1 MIAGRGLWLAAFA
14 AACSAGSG
22 PNGDTDGDTDH
33 LPTCG
38 APGVVTQLT
47 DGLTG
52 GTEGLAIT
60 EDGTLY
66 AVNDQQLLRVAADG
80 TKTPVAETPGGVG
93 AAWWN
98 GDIWVASW
106 KDADGNDEGSLLQ
119 ITADGVVTHHPTP
132 DIAKPNF
139 LAPTPWGTLL
149 VSDDFDT
156 KIFEVDAS
164 AAVTTW
170 ATDVPSPNGMG
181 FSPDGSQLYVV
192 STFVPDP
199 PLSSIAVTDGAAGE
213 RTVVHT
219 FESGSAPD
227 GLVVA
232 KDGAVLVAV
241 NVAGRIDVWQDG
253 HVGTIASGLEFPA
266 SLVFGRG
273 EFDGCSV
280 IATSLF
286 GETMSVV
293 TAGHEGQ

>member
-1 MIAGRGLWLAAFA
+1 MIAGRGLWLAAFT
-14 AACSAGSG
+14 AACSTGGG
-22 PNGDTDGDTDH
+22 PDGDTDGDTDN
-33 LPTCG
+33 LPACT
-38 APGVVTQLT
+38 APGVVTQLA
-47 DGLTG
+47 DGFTG
-52 GTEGLAIT
+52 GTEGLTIT

-66 AVNDQQLLRVAADG
+66 VVNNDQLLQVDADG

-93 AAWWN
+93 AAWW
-98 GDIWVASW
+98 GGAIWVASW
-106 KDADGNDEGSLLQ
+106 KDSEGNNAGSLLE
-119 ITADGVVTHHPTP
+119 ITPDGMVTRHATP

-139 LAPTPWGTLL
+139 LTPTPWGTLL

-164 AAVTTW
+164 AMVSTW

-199 PLSSIAVTDGAAGE
+199 PLSSIAVADGVAGA
-213 RTVVHT
+213 RTAVHT
-219 FESGSAPD
+219 FDSGSAPD

-232 KDGAVLVAV
+232 KDGTVLVAV
-241 NVAGRIDVWQDG
+241 NVAGRIDAWQDG
-253 HVGTIASGLEFPA
+253 HISTIASGLTTPA

-273 EFDGCSV
+273 EFDSCSV

-293 TAGHEGQ
+293 TAGHEGL